1 MNKAEQFTVEY
12 FIALESQVWE
22 AFIAGDAEADR
33 RVLAPNFIGVYS
45 TGFSDRDEH
54 CEPLRKGP
62 LARRYEIKEPRI
74 LVLSES
80 LVMLLYLAV
89 WERVSASPESPPDR
103 MYVSSLWQKVDSHWN
118 NVFSQDTA
126 AAG

>member
-1 MNKAEQFTVEY
+1 MNKAEQFTVDY

-80 LVMLLYLAV
+80 LVMLLYLA
-89 WERVSASPESPPDR
+89 ESPPDR